1 MRVQCDVCEKA
12 LAEVVCC
19 ADEAALCLSCDQ
31 RVHAA
36 NKLASKHQRLR
47 LLHNNPNGSNSP
59 LPLCDICQE
68 KGAFIFCLEDRA
80 LVCRDCDECIHAVN
94 TLAAGHQR
102 FLATGV
108 QVALESEQQ
117 HADKDSHSTKPE
129 APGPQTPSDGVPVAS
144 MSASNSSFVTLSS
157 TKSSEECVEAKLQ
170 DNVPNSEK
178 HMEEWQNIQ
187 SLDLTDLVSG
197 YSLADMEFSKTD
209 LAALSDQDWLT
220 ELSVFDEY
228 VCRDSLAEVPQVP
241 FSIYTANMQV
251 LESSSKGKQ
260 RRDGV
265 GSVPDI
271 DDVSVPDIDDVSVVP
286 DLMSFASQ
294 APRGKRQKSVYGY

>member
-47 LLHNNPNGSNSP
+47 LLHNHPNGSNPP

-80 LVCRDCDECIHAVN
+80 LVCRNCDVCIHAAN
-94 TLAAGHQR
+94 SLAAGHKR

-117 HADKDSHSTKPE
+117 HADTDTHSSKPE
-129 APGPQTPSDGVPVAS
+129 APHPQPPV
-144 MSASNSSFVTLSS
+144 NGINVTSSS
-157 TKSSEECVEAKLQ
+157 TSTSTLPTSSIQKSPKGCVAAKLNNNAQ
-170 DNVPNSEK
+170 IPAK
-178 HMEEWQNIQ
+178 HVQEWQNMQ
-187 SLDLTDLVSG
+187 SLDLTDLVSN
-197 YSLADMEFSKTD
+197 YPLVDLEFSKTD
-209 LAALSDQDWLT
+209 LMPLGDHDWLT
-220 ELSVFDEY
+220 DLSVFDDQVY
-228 VCRDSLAEVPQVP
+228 TNSLPEVPQAS
-241 FSIYTANMQV
+241 FSIYTASTQE
-251 LESSSKGKQ
+251 LESGTKGKS
-260 RRDGV
+260 RRDAMGCIL
-265 GSVPDI
+265 DL
-271 DDVSVPDIDDVSVVP
+271 DDVSVVP
-286 DLMSFASQ
+286 DLTLLPSL
-294 APRGKRQKSVYGY
+294 APPAKRQKSVFGM

>member
-47 LLHNNPNGSNSP
+47 LLHNLPNSSNPP

-80 LVCRDCDECIHAVN
+80 LVCRNCDVCIHAVN

-108 QVALESEQQ
+108 QVALASDQQ
-117 HADKDSHSTKPE
+117 LADEGTRLKPE
-129 APGPQTPSDGVPVAS
+129 APHPQPPSSCGVHVS
-144 MSASNSSFVTLSS
+144 STSTSNSSSCTPLT
-157 TKSSEECVEAKLQ
+157 TKSVKECLDTKLQ
-170 DNVPNSEK
+170 SNTQISSK
-178 HMEEWQNIQ
+178 HVEEWENTQ
-187 SLDLTDLVSG
+187 SLDITDFVSG
-197 YSLADMEFSKTD
+197 YPLTDIEFSKTD
-209 LAALSDQDWLT
+209 LAPLSDQDWMADICG
-220 ELSVFDEY
+220 FDEHVY
-228 VCRDSLAEVPQVP
+228 ADTPAEVPQAS
-241 FSIYTANMQV
+241 FSMFAETSHGPEPSI
-251 LESSSKGKQ
+251 KGKQ
-260 RRDGV
+260 RNAV
-265 GSVPDI
+265 GLVPDF
-271 DDVSVPDIDDVSVVP
+271 DDVSVVP
-286 DLMSFASQ
+286 DLMSFGSHFPPA
-294 APRGKRQKSVYGY
+294 KRQKCVLGN